1 MVRYANG
8 RGVGMRRGSALLR
21 VSRSMCTYDRRK
33 PVADAALCQRIRELS
48 SLHPAWGYRLIH
60 GWLREQGE
68 TSSLGRVRRLWKK
81 LGLAALWRRK
91 HRKIKRGIR
100 LNPPAVAPNSVWC
113 MDFSEDRLQNGR
125 KFFSLLVKDEAT
137 AFGLEI
143 AVASSFKARD
153 VERVLDQLVATYGKP
168 QYARCDNGGQFIAY
182 AVQMWAERRGVR
194 MAYIDPGK
202 PWQNGSAESFV
213 GTYRREV
220 LDAEV
225 FFTMKEATVLS
236 QQWKTM
242 YNTERPHSRHGYRP
256 PAKAYNKR
264 VMTNEED
271 F

>member
-1 MVRYANG
+1 MVGYAKG
-8 RGVGMRRGSALLR
+8 RGISKRRGSTLLH
-21 VSRSMCTYDRRK
+21 VSRSMCTYDHCK

-68 TSSLGRVRRLWKK
+68 TSSLGRIRRLWKK
-81 LGLAALWRRK
+81 LGLAALWRKK
-91 HRKIKRGIR
+91 HRKIKRGAR
-100 LNPPAVAPNSVWC
+100 LNPPAHVPNSVWC
-113 MDFSEDRLQNGR
+113 MDFSEDRLQSGR

-143 AVASSFKARD
+143 EVASSFKARD
-153 VERVLDQLVATYGKP
+153 VESVLDRLVDTYGKP

-182 AVQMWAERRGVR
+182 AVQMWAERKGVR

-225 FFTMKEATVLS
+225 FFTLKDAAVLS
-236 QQWKTM
+236 QRWKTM
-242 YNTERPHSRHGYRP
+242 YNNERPHSKLGYRP
-256 PAKAYNKR
+256 PATAYNKHM
-264 VMTNEED
+264 MTNGQH